1 MISEAEIP
9 IFGRKFFR
17 EYRRKENIVFN
28 DNGTVSY
35 IERKWYKFDRNLSVG
50 WDNETFTTIN
60 IPLVV
65 SISFN
70 LRGVTLRVR

>member
-1 MISEAEIP
+1 M
-9 IFGRKFFR
+9 
-17 EYRRKENIVFN
+17 FN

>member
-1 MISEAEIP
+1 M
-9 IFGRKFFR
+9 
-17 EYRRKENIVFN
+17 FN

-50 WDNETFTTIN
+50 WDNETFTTLN

-65 SISFN
+65 STCN
-70 LRGVTLRVR
+70 